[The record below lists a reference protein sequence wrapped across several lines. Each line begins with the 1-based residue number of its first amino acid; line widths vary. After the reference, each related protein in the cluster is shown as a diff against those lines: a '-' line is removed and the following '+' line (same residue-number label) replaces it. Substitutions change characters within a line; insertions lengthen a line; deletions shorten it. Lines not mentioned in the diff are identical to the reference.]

1 MSVHL
6 IQQGHLLTKT
16 LPLTTLS
23 THILIKIHAHAH
35 THQASQKAVIQ
46 SGILINSVSF
56 HNV

>member
-23 THILIKIHAHAH
+23 THILIKMHAHAH
-35 THQASQKAVIQ
+35 THQTFQKAVNPTYF
-46 SGILINSVSF
+46 GPGFYNS
-56 HNV
+56 NR

>member
-23 THILIKIHAHAH
+23 THILMKMHAHAH
-35 THQASQKAVIQ
+35 TQTRLHRKQQSSQA
-46 SGILINSVSF
+46 F
-56 HNV
+56 